1 MSCGPRDTLLA
12 FGNALHEKGAREMA
26 AGVRT
31 AAAASVRQPQADLS
45 PGSCPAGLWSQA
57 EAPPF
62 IKGHPHKS
70 LGEQEAM
77 TTWSRIHF
85 NKGL

>member
-1 MSCGPRDTLLA
+1 MVPATCSSLSGMPDVRREHGRWQL
-12 FGNALHEKGAREMA
+12 GA
-26 AGVRT
+26 RT

-62 IKGHPHKS
+62 IKGHLHRS
-70 LGEQEAM
+70 SGEQKAM
-77 TTWSRIHF
+77 TTWSGRVRLNPF
-85 NKGL
+85 Q